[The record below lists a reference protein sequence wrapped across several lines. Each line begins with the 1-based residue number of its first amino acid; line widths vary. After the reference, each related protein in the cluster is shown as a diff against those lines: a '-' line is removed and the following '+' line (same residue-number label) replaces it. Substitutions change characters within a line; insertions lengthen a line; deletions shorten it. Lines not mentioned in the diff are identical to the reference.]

1 MEKFRDDSGDQWS
14 VKTEG
19 LRLIKVR
26 LIQSFSTR
34 SAFIISGRVA
44 RYNTE
49 HSVKSEYQIS
59 NK

>member
-49 HSVKSEYQIS
+49 HSVKSEY
-59 NK
+59 